1 MANPIIAA
9 VLSLII
15 SGWGLAYA
23 GDVKRGI
30 MFFVIAIVLA
40 IILALLFG
48 AGLITYIIAII
59 YNIYVAYDA
68 YKIAQ

>member
-15 SGWGLAYA
+15 SGLGQAYA
-23 GDVKRGI
+23 GDIKRGI
-30 MFFVIAIVLA
+30 MFFAIAIVLG
-40 IILALLFG
+40 IILGILFG
-48 AGLITYIIAII
+48 TSWITYVIGII

-68 YKIAQ
+68 YKLAQ

>member
-15 SGWGLAYA
+15 SGLGQAYA